1 MKKLILCSLFSVG
14 IAHAQ
19 PCGWGG
25 YARPY
30 SGWISTTGACN
41 GGGCYAPVLY
51 GNPYACGYYAAP
63 TVPVTIGPPTGIGI
77 SFFGLNILSINPTLP
92 QATLITR

>member
-1 MKKLILCSLFSVG
+1 M
-14 IAHAQ
+14 
-19 PCGWGG
+19 
-25 YARPY
+25 
-30 SGWISTTGACN
+30 
-41 GGGCYAPVLY
+41 LY